1 MSTKL
6 CTLVTGA
13 SSGIGR
19 EIAVRISSYNSLILC
34 GRNLERLEET
44 KQACSQPQTHSLW
57 QADLNDIGQ
66 VGLTLAKLMSDNNI
80 NVENFIH
87 CAAVNKIMPMRAVD
101 HKIASDI
108 MNTNYL
114 SSAVI
119 ISLLLKKAV
128 NKQQLKTITFISSI
142 ASKRG
147 AKGLSIYS
155 ASKGALD
162 AMMRSLAVELAP
174 NIRVNSILPGAVKTK
189 MNEYMS
195 LTPEDEENF
204 NHNYP
209 LGAGEPNDIVNAVE
223 FLISAKARW
232 ITGQQIVV
240 DGGRSINITM

>member
-1 MSTKL
+1 MSSKL
-6 CTLVTGA
+6 CTLITGA

-19 EIAVRISSYNSLILC
+19 EIAVRISGDHSLILC
-34 GRNLERLEET
+34 GRDPARLEET
-44 KQACSQPQTHSLW
+44 KQACCRPQNHSLW
-57 QADLNDIGQ
+57 QVDLNDIEEI
-66 VGLTLAKLMSDNNI
+66 GLTLTKLMSDNEI
-80 NVENFIH
+80 YVENFIH
-87 CAAVNKIMPMRAVD
+87 CAAVNKIMPMRAVE
-101 HKIASDI
+101 HKTASDI
-108 MNTNYL
+108 MNTNCL
-114 SSAVI
+114 SAALI

-128 NKQQLKTITFISSI
+128 NNKQLKTITFISSI
-142 ASKRG
+142 ASKCG

-174 NIRVNSILPGAVKTK
+174 GIRVNSVLPGAVKTK

-195 LTPEDEENF
+195 STPEDEEKF
-204 NHNYP
+204 NQNYP
-209 LGAGEPNDIVNAVE
+209 LGAGEPSDIVNAVE

>member
-1 MSTKL
+1 MTTKL

-19 EIAVRISSYNSLILC
+19 EIAVRISGYNSLILC
-34 GRNLERLEET
+34 GRNRARLEET
-44 KQACSQPQTHSLW
+44 RQACCQPQNHSLW

-66 VGLTLAKLMSDNNI
+66 IGLNLAKLMSDNKI
-80 NVENFIH
+80 HVENFVH
-87 CAAVNKIMPMRAVD
+87 SAAVNKIMPVRAVD
-101 HKIASDI
+101 YKTASDI
-108 MNTNYL
+108 MNTNCL
-114 SSAVI
+114 SAAVI

-128 NKQQLKTITFISSI
+128 NSQQLKTITFISSI
-142 ASKRG
+142 ASKCG

-174 NIRVNSILPGAVKTK
+174 NIRVNSVLPGAVKTK

-195 LTPEDEENF
+195 STPEDEELF
-204 NHNYP
+204 NRNYP

-232 ITGQQIVV
+232 ITGQQIVI